1 MIDSKKKARRAEM
14 ERRGCKDCLFFDP
27 ETKRCQVGMKH
38 CVLPET
44 QDPVGRERSQ
54 KIPLFPCSRCPY
66 GQCERPCVSFC
77 MKKLLKEW
85 REERGSPEGRELM
98 MHEP

>member
-1 MIDSKKKARRAEM
+1 MKDPEKTAKYAEM
-14 ERRGCKDCLFFDP
+14 ERRGCRFCLFFDP

-38 CVLPET
+38 CVLPEI
-44 QDPVGRERSQ
+44 QDPDGPERSQ

-66 GQCERPCVSFC
+66 GQGERPCVSFC
-77 MKKLLKEW
+77 MKKVLEEW
-85 REERGSPEGRELM
+85 RKERGSPEGRELM